1 MGNSASTCSHYEWLG
16 SRIVPQSQQIWPQGL
31 GLNQRMSA
39 ASHPQLLPRSTV
51 QNAVTCGIIS
61 LSLAIRLHPA
71 KNAAP
76 SAVVSAFLER

>member
-39 ASHPQLLPRSTV
+39 ASHPQLLPRSTA

-61 LSLAIRLHPA
+61 LSLAIRLHPEA
-71 KNAAP
+71 NA
-76 SAVVSAFLER
+76 SFIEKEYYVVQ